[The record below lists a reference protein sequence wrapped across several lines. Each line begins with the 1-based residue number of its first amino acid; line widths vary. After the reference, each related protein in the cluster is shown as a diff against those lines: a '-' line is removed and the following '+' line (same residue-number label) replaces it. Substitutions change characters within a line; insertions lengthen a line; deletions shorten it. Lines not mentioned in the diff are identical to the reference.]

1 MPLFFSDFL
10 TDLIFCLVSHVE
22 HICVKLFIFY
32 LIFKVAFDMAELK
45 CLEDNNRVV
54 PNCLFKCPEGY
65 EESYIDPLLF
75 LPLYKYSFQKK
86 VYNSLSFLRNLA
98 RECVNRR
105 KEAIENCQ
113 AQANDLI
120 GMILQASQFDHDV
133 NMEDLVDEFSIPY
146 FFHCR

>member
-32 LIFKVAFDMAELK
+32 LIFKVAFDMELK

-65 EESYIDPLLF
+65 EESYIDPLLY

-98 RECVNRR
+98 RECVNWR

-120 GMILQASQFDHDV
+120 LG
-133 NMEDLVDEFSIPY
+133 
-146 FFHCR
+146 